1 MANLKQLTFAV
12 AGLIVSLFLSPT
24 VAGAAASNDRS
35 LIAMGLCSQMERL
48 VNALVDYASTECLPN
63 ISDKESASFIFI
75 VDKPIFSVE
84 ASKKAWIL
92 VVVAAVGKTLNDES
106 SYSAD
111 KILFADLSMAK
122 EKNYYTVSAGLAKSL
137 QRKVNN
143 GEINLATMWS
153 EVTAALKPFI
163 IKPK

>member
-12 AGLIVSLFLSPT
+12 AGLIVPLFLSVT

-63 ISDKESASFIFI
+63 ISDPKSTTFIFI
-75 VDKPIFSVE
+75 ADKPIFSVE

-92 VVVAAVGKTLNDES
+92 VVVAVVGKTLNDES

-111 KILFADLSMAK
+111 KILFADVSMVK
-122 EKNYYTVSAGLAKSL
+122 EKNYYTIRASLAKSL
-137 QRKVNN
+137 QHKVNS
-143 GEINLATMWS
+143 GQMNLATMWS
-153 EVTAALKPFI
+153 EVTAALKPFMVP
-163 IKPK
+163 PK